1 MSWRLTPHVME
12 AATLCNC
19 LREEED
25 AKAGHGDGGPF
36 VTVDA
41 LHAAEDLA

>member
-1 MSWRLTPHVME
+1 MSRKLQPYVTE

-25 AKAGHGDGGPF
+25 AEAGHGDGGPF